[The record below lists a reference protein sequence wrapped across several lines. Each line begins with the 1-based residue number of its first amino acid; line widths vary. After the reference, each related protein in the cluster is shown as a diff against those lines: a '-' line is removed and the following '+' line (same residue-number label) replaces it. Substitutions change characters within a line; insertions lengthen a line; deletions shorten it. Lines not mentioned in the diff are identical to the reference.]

1 MLGLDIKRFRRISAS
16 FSARASAVTA
26 VAVFGWSEANPGVVI
41 SRSGHIAHLVDLGGA
56 GQDGAVGVLGH
67 VVRGRRRT
75 HEDLQRVMSQCG
87 RGSASFRR

>member
-1 MLGLDIKRFRRISAS
+1 
-16 FSARASAVTA
+16 
-26 VAVFGWSEANPGVVI
+26 
-41 SRSGHIAHLVDLGGA
+41 
-56 GQDGAVGVLGH
+56 VGVLGH